1 MKFTNSY
8 SDAERAESY
17 SKLAYPN
24 TYYLAFRDLPAIIF
38 KYVNGKRALDFG
50 CGTGR
55 STRFLN
61 NLGYDTIGIDISEEM
76 VKKAR
81 EQDKTGDYH
90 VTDRN
95 GLSQL
100 PKQSFDLVFSAFT
113 FDNIP
118 GIENRIELM
127 TRLRKL
133 LKHDGIMLL
142 LDSTPELYKNEWA
155 SFSTEEFP
163 ENRNPISG
171 DIVRV
176 IMKDVDDKRAV
187 KDVIWYDKDYKHC
200 FREAGL
206 CLLESYKPLARENEP
221 FEWINE
227 TKVAPWIIYV
237 LGL

>member
-38 KYVNGKRALDFG
+38 KYVNGIRALDFG

-55 STRFLN
+55 STRFLT
-61 NLGYDTIGIDISEEM
+61 NLGYETLGIDISAEM
-76 VKKAR
+76 VKKAI
-81 EQDKTGDYH
+81 EYDEKGDYR
-90 VTDRN
+90 VIKGGN
-95 GLSQL
+95 FSQL
-100 PKQSFDLVFSAFT
+100 TERSYDLIFSAFT

-118 GIENRIELM
+118 GIEIRIELM
-127 TRLRKL
+127 TGLRKL
-133 LKHDGIMLL
+133 LTHDGIMLL

-155 SFSTEEFP
+155 SFSTKEFP
-163 ENRNPISG
+163 ENRNPLSG

-187 KDVIWYDKDYKHC
+187 KDVIWYDSDYKHC

-206 CLLESYKPLARENEP
+206 RLLESYKPLARESEP

-227 TKVAPWIIYV
+227 KKVAPWIIYV